1 MKVFHKWES
10 VLVTHRLRKNS
21 NCDTTVHF
29 HMSKLYFILKPLTTK
44 IFFFNNR
51 NFLVKLIITMKELL
65 QLN

>member
-29 HMSKLYFILKPLTTK
+29 HTSKLYFILEPLTSK
-44 IFFFNNR
+44 KFFFS
-51 NFLVKLIITMKELL
+51 IIEISLL
-65 QLN
+65 N

>member
-10 VLVTHRLRKNS
+10 VLVTHRLCKNS

-29 HMSKLYFILKPLTTK
+29 HTSKLYFILEPLTSK
-44 IFFFNNR
+44 NFFFDNR

>member
-44 IFFFNNR
+44 KFFFS
-51 NFLVKLIITMKELL
+51 IIEISLL
-65 QLN
+65 N